1 MVNGCITQKIEHG
14 ISCILNHQSEY
25 NHIATWKEG
34 IIIKFDFLF
43 SKKRKIQKDKQNGI
57 GTITEIIGNDFLETS
72 LGKDAEIIIGDQVS
86 IYNMTDERLITSDGK
101 DYGFIELFIATA
113 EVLIVCENSSYIRI
127 AEKTESILKIK
138 ENKTLVRKRI
148 K

>member
-1 MVNGCITQKIEHG
+1 
-14 ISCILNHQSEY
+14 
-25 NHIATWKEG
+25 
-34 IIIKFDFLF
+34 
-43 SKKRKIQKDKQNGI
+43 
-57 GTITEIIGNDFLETS
+57 

-113 EVLIVCENSSYIRI
+113 EVLVVCESSSYIRI
-127 AEKTESILKIK
+127 AEKTESILKIE

>member
-1 MVNGCITQKIEHG
+1 
-14 ISCILNHQSEY
+14 
-25 NHIATWKEG
+25 
-34 IIIKFDFLF
+34 
-43 SKKRKIQKDKQNGI
+43 
-57 GTITEIIGNDFLETS
+57 

-113 EVLIVCENSSYIRI
+113 EVLVVCESSSYIRI
-127 AEKTESILKIK
+127 AEKTESILKIE
-138 ENKTLVRKRI
+138 ENKTLVRKKI